1 MSVEATVEIDVGEFA
16 NDGQFCEIIEDI
28 VKDTLR
34 SDDMISEEVEGFF
47 DSRFSDYFEDHMAD
61 TPANIDPDDD
71 AFINAVAKA
80 LYNMARSYVEA

>member
-61 TPANIDPDDD
+61 TSANIDPEDDD
-71 AFINAVAKA
+71 FINAVAKA
-80 LYNMARSYVEA
+80 LYNMARSYVGA